1 MIPIHR
7 PIYLLAVAVAYQWQT
22 CTRLCCPT
30 SLHSHPDRPPLTA
43 KLTILEEMNALLAE
57 GTFTMAE
64 EVKTGINAAV
74 EEERETTREMV
85 RATGKWDELVK
96 IAETAQRATA
106 RGLDKVRM
114 GGELISARV

>member
-1 MIPIHR
+1 
-7 PIYLLAVAVAYQWQT
+7 
-22 CTRLCCPT
+22 
-30 SLHSHPDRPPLTA
+30 
-43 KLTILEEMNALLAE
+43 
-57 GTFTMAE
+57 MAE